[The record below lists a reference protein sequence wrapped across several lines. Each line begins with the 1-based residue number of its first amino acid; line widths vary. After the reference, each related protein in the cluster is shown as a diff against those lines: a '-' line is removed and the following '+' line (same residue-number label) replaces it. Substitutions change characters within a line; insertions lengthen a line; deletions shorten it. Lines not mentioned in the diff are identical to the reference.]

1 MKYLI
6 TESQLDRV
14 IFRYLNNQDLIQIE
28 KGNRI
33 YFVNSENDK
42 DGQILYD
49 KKHKTCYIYYGL
61 IYEISSF
68 FSLERSDSKEIISIW
83 VENTLQMQVANTFEG
98 PEGLSIYVKNT

>member
-1 MKYLI
+1 MKYI
-6 TESQLDRV
+6 IKESQLDRV

-49 KKHKTCYIYYGL
+49 KKHKKCYISANL
-61 IYEISSF
+61 VREISSF
-68 FSLERSDSKEIISIW
+68 FSVDETSLRPIISRW
-83 VENTLQMQVANTFEG
+83 VDNTLQMKVTKTIQV
-98 PEGLSIYVKNT
+98 GL